1 MASTA
6 EGAGVALAYEIEGSG
21 TPVLLVHDIASDRAG
36 VPVVPGARSIRYD
49 RRGYGDSG
57 APEPYV
63 GTTVMEQAE
72 DAAALL
78 GSLDVPAAVVAGIGF
93 GALIALD
100 LAVRHGAIS
109 YPQHGYVAHGAIVRA
124 VVAAD
129 PPLYPFVPEANE
141 ELAEQRRVLQDSM
154 ATGGPDAAVEA
165 WLAGHADADA
175 VERAK
180 ASHRGFFADYAG
192 LASWPVTR
200 GQLRS
205 LAVPVTVVTSASTP
219 WHVARAAEALI
230 SLVPRAQRREDGD
243 VSAAAA
249 ALV

>member
-6 EGAGVALAYEIEGSG
+6 EGAGIELAYEETSATPPG
-21 TPVLLVHDIASDRAG
+21 TPVLLIHDIASDRLG
-36 VPVVPGARSIRYD
+36 PPVVPGARSIRYD

-78 GSLDVPAAVVAGIGF
+78 RSLGLPGAVVAGLGF

-100 LAVRHGAIS
+100 LALRHA
-109 YPQHGYVAHGAIVRA
+109 PLVRA

-129 PPLYPFVPEANE
+129 PPLYAFVPDANE

-154 ATGGPDAAVEA
+154 ATGGPDAAVAA
-165 WLAGHADADA
+165 WLAGRADAA
-175 VERAK
+175 AIERAK
-180 ASHRGFFADYAG
+180 ASPRGFFADYAG

-200 GQLRS
+200 AQLRS
-205 LAVPVTVVTSASTP
+205 LTIPVVLVTSPSTP
-219 WHVARAAEALI
+219 WHVARATEAI
-230 SLVPRAQRREDGD
+230 AALVPGAQRREDGD
-243 VSAAAA
+243 VAAAA
-249 ALV
+249 SSLA

>member
-6 EGAGVALAYEIEGSG
+6 EGAGVALAYEETNPTHPGVC
-21 TPVLLVHDIASDRAG
+21 VLLVHDIASDRLGLPAM
-36 VPVVPGARSIRYD
+36 PADPPTRSIRYD
-49 RRGYGDSG
+49 RRGYGESG

-78 GSLDVPAAVVAGIGF
+78 GALDVDEAVVVGIGF

-100 LAVRHGAIS
+100 LAVRHA
-109 YPQHGYVAHGAIVRA
+109 ALVRA

-129 PPLYPFVPEANE
+129 PPLYAFVPEANE

-165 WLAGHADADA
+165 WLRGRADDA
-175 VERAK
+175 ALARAK
-180 ASHRGFFADYAG
+180 ASHQGFFADYAG

-200 GQLRS
+200 GQLRALS
-205 LAVPVTVVTSASTP
+205 IPVTVVTSPSTP
-219 WHVARAAEALI
+219 WHVARAAEAI
-230 SLVPRAQRREDGD
+230 ASLVPGVQRREDGD

-249 ALV
+249 ALA

>member
-6 EGAGVALAYEIEGSG
+6 EGAGVELAYEVDGSG
-21 TPVLLVHDIASDRAG
+21 TPILLIHDIASDRAG
-36 VPVVPGARSIRYD
+36 VPVIPSARCIRYD

-72 DAAALL
+72 DAAALMR
-78 GSLDVPAAVVAGIGF
+78 SLDVTGAVVAGIGF
-93 GALIALD
+93 GALIAMD
-100 LAVRHGAIS
+100 LALRHG
-109 YPQHGYVAHGAIVRA
+109 GLVRA

-129 PPLYPFVPEANE
+129 PPLYAFVPEANE

-154 ATGGPDAAVEA
+154 ATGGVDAAVEA
-165 WLAGHADADA
+165 WLAGRADPAA
-175 VERAK
+175 LARAQ

-200 GQLRS
+200 AQLRS
-205 LAVPVTVVTSASTP
+205 LTIPVTIVTGPQTP
-219 WHVARAAEALI
+219 WHVMRAAEAI
-230 SLVPRAQRREDGD
+230 AALVPGAQRREDGD
-243 VSAAAA
+243 LPAAATA
-249 ALV
+249 ASLRER

>member
-1 MASTA
+1 MGSTA
-6 EGAGVALAYEIEGSG
+6 EGAGVALAYETEGSG

-36 VPVVPGARSIRYD
+36 LPVVPGGLTIRYD

-78 GSLDVPAAVVAGIGF
+78 RALSLSGAVVAGTGF

-100 LAVRHGAIS
+100 LTLRHA
-109 YPQHGYVAHGAIVRA
+109 ALVRA
-124 VVAAD
+124 VVVAD
-129 PPLYPFVPEANE
+129 PPLYAFVPDANE

-154 ATGGPDAAVEA
+154 ATGGPEAAVEA
-165 WLAGHADADA
+165 WLAGRADAGA
-175 VERAK
+175 LARAK
-180 ASHRGFFADYAG
+180 ASHHGFFADYAG

-200 GQLRS
+200 GELRS
-205 LAVPVTVVTSASTP
+205 LAIPVAVVTSPSTP
-219 WHVARAAEALI
+219 WHVRRAAEALL
-230 SLVPRAQRREDGD
+230 SLVPGAEHRDDGD
-243 VSAAAA
+243 LTAAAA

>member
-21 TPVLLVHDIASDRAG
+21 TPVLLVHDIASDRLAL
-36 VPVVPGARSIRYD
+36 PVVPGARSVRYD
-49 RRGYGDSG
+49 RRGYGESG

-78 GSLDVPAAVVAGIGF
+78 RALDLSDAVVAGFGF

-100 LAVRHGAIS
+100 LALRHGAL
-109 YPQHGYVAHGAIVRA
+109 VRA

-129 PPLYPFVPEANE
+129 PPLYAFVPEANE

-154 ATGGPDAAVEA
+154 ATGGPDAAVDA
-165 WLAGHADADA
+165 WLAGRADDA
-175 VERAK
+175 MLARAK
-180 ASHRGFFADYAG
+180 ESHQGFFADYAG

-205 LAVPVTVVTSASTP
+205 LAIPVAVVTSPSTP
-219 WHVARAAEALI
+219 WHVARAAEAI
-230 SLVPRAQRREDGD
+230 TSLVPGAQRREDGD
-243 VSAAAA
+243 VAAAAA
-249 ALV
+249 ALT

>member
-1 MASTA
+1 MAYVA
-6 EGAGVALAYEIEGSG
+6 EGAGVELAYEMDGSG
-21 TPVLLVHDIASDRAG
+21 TPVLLVHDIASDRLAL
-36 VPVVPGARSIRYD
+36 PLVPGARCIRYD
-49 RRGYGDSG
+49 RRGYGESG

-78 GSLDVPAAVVAGIGF
+78 RALDASAAVVGGAGF

-100 LAVRHGAIS
+100 LALRHA
-109 YPQHGYVAHGAIVRA
+109 ALVRA
-124 VVAAD
+124 VVALD
-129 PPLYPFVPEANE
+129 PPLYAFVPEANE

-154 ATGGPDAAVEA
+154 ATGGVDAAVEA
-165 WLAGHADADA
+165 WLAGRADAA
-175 VERAK
+175 TLERAK

-200 GQLRS
+200 AQLRS
-205 LAVPVTVVTSASTP
+205 LTIPVTVVTGPDTP
-219 WHVARAAEALI
+219 WHVLRATEAI
-230 SLVPRAQRREDGD
+230 AGLVPGVQRREDGD
-243 VSAAAA
+243 LAAAAA

>member
-100 LAVRHGAIS
+100 LAVR
-109 YPQHGYVAHGAIVRA
+109 HGAIVRA

-219 WHVARAAEALI
+219 WHVARAAEALV

>member
-100 LAVRHGAIS
+100 LAVRHGAI
-109 YPQHGYVAHGAIVRA
+109 VRA

-192 LASWPVTR
+192 LAS
-200 GQLRS
+200 
-205 LAVPVTVVTSASTP
+205 
-219 WHVARAAEALI
+219 
-230 SLVPRAQRREDGD
+230 
-243 VSAAAA
+243 
-249 ALV
+249 

>member
-1 MASTA
+1 
-6 EGAGVALAYEIEGSG
+6 
-21 TPVLLVHDIASDRAG
+21 VLLVHDIASDRHG
-36 VPVVPGARSIRYD
+36 VPVVDGARSSRYD
-49 RRGYGDSG
+49 RRGYGESG

-78 GSLDVPAAVVAGIGF
+78 GALDVDDAIIAGIGF

-100 LAVRHGAIS
+100 LAVRHA
-109 YPQHGYVAHGAIVRA
+109 ALVRA

-129 PPLYPFVPEANE
+129 PPLYAFVPEANE

-165 WLAGHADADA
+165 WLRGRADDA
-175 VERAK
+175 ALARAK
-180 ASHRGFFADYAG
+180 ASHQGFFADYAG

-200 GQLRS
+200 GQLRGLS
-205 LAVPVTVVTSASTP
+205 IPVTVVTSPSTP
-219 WHVARAAEALI
+219 WHVARAAQAI
-230 SLVPRAQRREDGD
+230 ASLVPGAQRREDGD

-249 ALV
+249 ALA

>member
-6 EGAGVALAYEIEGSG
+6 EGAGVALAYETEGSG

-36 VPVVPGARSIRYD
+36 LPVVPGGLTVRYD
-49 RRGYGDSG
+49 RRGYGESG

-78 GSLDVPAAVVAGIGF
+78 RALSLSGAVVAGTGF

-100 LAVRHGAIS
+100 LTLRHAVL
-109 YPQHGYVAHGAIVRA
+109 VRA
-124 VVAAD
+124 VVVAD
-129 PPLYPFVPEANE
+129 PPLYAFVPDANE

-154 ATGGPDAAVEA
+154 ATGGPEAAVEA
-165 WLAGHADADA
+165 WLAGRADAGA
-175 VERAK
+175 LARAK
-180 ASHRGFFADYAG
+180 ASHHGFFADYAG

-200 GQLRS
+200 GELRS
-205 LAVPVTVVTSASTP
+205 LAIPVAVVTSPSTP
-219 WHVARAAEALI
+219 WHVRRAAEALL
-230 SLVPRAQRREDGD
+230 SLVPGAEHRDDGD
-243 VSAAAA
+243 LTAAAA
-249 ALV
+249 ALA

>member
-6 EGAGVALAYEIEGSG
+6 EGAGVALAYEETNPTHPGI
-21 TPVLLVHDIASDRAG
+21 PVLLVHDIASDRVG
-36 VPVVPGARSIRYD
+36 LPLIPGARSIRYD
-49 RRGYGDSG
+49 RRGYGESG

-78 GSLDVPAAVVAGIGF
+78 GALEVSEAVVAGIGF

-100 LAVRHGAIS
+100 LAARHGTL
-109 YPQHGYVAHGAIVRA
+109 VRA

-129 PPLYPFVPEANE
+129 PPLYAFVPEANE
-141 ELAEQRRVLQDSM
+141 GLAEQRRVLQDSM

-165 WLAGHADADA
+165 WLSGRADDDA
-175 VERAK
+175 LARAK
-180 ASHRGFFADYAG
+180 ASHKGFFADYAG

-205 LAVPVTVVTSASTP
+205 LAIPLTVVTSPSTP
-219 WHVARAAEALI
+219 WHVSRAAEAI
-230 SLVPRAQRREDGD
+230 IALVPGAQRREDGD

-249 ALV
+249 ELVQ

>member
-6 EGAGVALAYEIEGSG
+6 EGAGVELAYEETNPTHPG
-21 TPVLLVHDIASDRAG
+21 TPVLLVHDIASDRFG
-36 VPVVPGARSIRYD
+36 LPVIPHARSIRYD

-78 GSLDVPAAVVAGIGF
+78 RALDLPDAIVAGVGF
-93 GALIALD
+93 GALIGLD
-100 LAVRHGAIS
+100 LAMRHGS
-109 YPQHGYVAHGAIVRA
+109 LVRGL
-124 VVAAD
+124 VAAD
-129 PPLYPFVPEANE
+129 PPLYAFVPDANE

-165 WLAGHADADA
+165 WLAGRADADA
-175 VERAK
+175 LARAK

-192 LASWPVTR
+192 LASLPVTR
-200 GQLRS
+200 TQLRS
-205 LAVPVTVVTSASTP
+205 LAIPLILLTSPSTP
-219 WHVARAAEALI
+219 WHVARASEALA
-230 SLVPRAQRREDGD
+230 SLVPGAQRREDGD
-243 VSAAAA
+243 IAAAA
-249 ALV
+249 ASLL

>member
-21 TPVLLVHDIASDRAG
+21 TAVLLVHDIASDRLALPL
-36 VPVVPGARSIRYD
+36 VEGARSIRYD
-49 RRGYGDSG
+49 RRGYGESG

-78 GSLDVPAAVVAGIGF
+78 AALDVAEAVVAGIGF

-100 LAVRHGAIS
+100 LAVRHA
-109 YPQHGYVAHGAIVRA
+109 ALVRA
-124 VVAAD
+124 IGAAD
-129 PPLYPFVPEANE
+129 PPLYAFVPDANE

-165 WLAGHADADA
+165 WLRGSASDEELA
-175 VERAK
+175 RAK
-180 ASHRGFFADYAG
+180 ASHKGFFADYAG

-200 GQLRS
+200 AQLRALS
-205 LAVPVTVVTSASTP
+205 IPVTVVTSPATP
-219 WHVARAAEALI
+219 WHVARAAEAIL
-230 SLVPRAQRREDGD
+230 SLVPRAERRDDGD
-243 VSAAAA
+243 VSTAAA

>member
-6 EGAGVALAYEIEGSG
+6 EGAGVALAYEIDGAG
-21 TPVLLVHDIASDRAG
+21 TPVLLIHDIASDRHGLPTVA
-36 VPVVPGARSIRYD
+36 GARSIRYD
-49 RRGYGDSG
+49 RRGYGESG

-63 GTTVMEQAE
+63 GTTVMEQTE

-78 GSLDVPAAVVAGIGF
+78 EALGVDGVVAAGIGF

-100 LAVRHGAIS
+100 LALRHGDLT
-109 YPQHGYVAHGAIVRA
+109 RA

-129 PPLYPFVPEANE
+129 PPLFAFVPDANE

-165 WLAGHADADA
+165 WLAGRADDA
-175 VERAK
+175 ALARAK

-200 GQLRS
+200 RQLRS
-205 LAVPVTVVTSASTP
+205 FTIPVTIVTSPATP
-219 WHVARAAEALI
+219 WHVARAAEAI
-230 SLVPRAQRREDGD
+230 ASLVPDAQRREDGD
-243 VSAAAA
+243 VPAAAA
-249 ALV
+249 ALI

>member
-6 EGAGVALAYEIEGSG
+6 EGAGVELAYEIDGSG
-21 TPVLLVHDIASDRAG
+21 TPVLLIHDIASDRLG
-36 VPVVPGARSIRYD
+36 LPVVPGARSLRYD
-49 RRGYGDSG
+49 RRGYGESG

-78 GSLDVPAAVVAGIGF
+78 RSLDLPEAVVAGIGF

-100 LAVRHGAIS
+100 LAVRHG
-109 YPQHGYVAHGAIVRA
+109 PIVRA

-129 PPLYPFVPEANE
+129 PPLYAFVRDANE

-165 WLAGHADADA
+165 WLAGRADAA
-175 VERAK
+175 VLERAK
-180 ASHRGFFADYAG
+180 ASHQGFFADYAG

-200 GQLRS
+200 AQLRS
-205 LAVPVTVVTSASTP
+205 LAIPVVLVTSPSTP
-219 WHVARAAEALI
+219 WHVGRAADAI
-230 SLVPRAQRREDGD
+230 SGLVPGIQRREDGD
-243 VSAAAA
+243 VAAAAA
-249 ALV
+249 ALA

>member
-100 LAVRHGAIS
+100 LAVR
-109 YPQHGYVAHGAIVRA
+109 HGAIVRA

-219 WHVARAAEALI
+219 WHVARAAEELI
-230 SLVPRAQRREDGD
+230 SLVQRAQRR
-243 VSAAAA
+243 
-249 ALV
+249 

>member
-6 EGAGVALAYEIEGSG
+6 EGAGVELAYEETQGSG
-21 TPVLLVHDIASDRAG
+21 IPVLLVHDIASDRLG
-36 VPVVPGARSIRYD
+36 LPVVPGTRCIRYD

-78 GSLDVPAAVVAGIGF
+78 RALDVSGAVVAGVGF

-100 LAVRHGAIS
+100 LALRHGS
-109 YPQHGYVAHGAIVRA
+109 LVRGVA
-124 VVAAD
+124 AAD
-129 PPLYPFVPEANE
+129 PPLYAFVPEANE

-165 WLAGHADADA
+165 WLAGRADAPA
-175 VERAK
+175 LARAK
-180 ASHRGFFADYAG
+180 ASHHGFFADYAG

-200 GQLRS
+200 RELRS
-205 LAVPVTVVTSASTP
+205 LALPVTIVTSPSTP
-219 WHVARAAEALI
+219 WHVQRAAEALA
-230 SLVPRAQRREDGD
+230 SLVPDAEHRTDGD
-243 VSAAAA
+243 LTAAVT
-249 ALV
+249 ALA

>member
-6 EGAGVALAYEIEGSG
+6 EGAGVALAYEIDGAG
-21 TPVLLVHDIASDRAG
+21 TCVLLIHDIASDRQG
-36 VPVVPGARSIRYD
+36 LPVIEGFRCVRYD
-49 RRGYGDSG
+49 RRGYGESG

-78 GSLDVPAAVVAGIGF
+78 GSLGIEGAVVAGVGF

-100 LAVRHGAIS
+100 LALRHGRLVS
-109 YPQHGYVAHGAIVRA
+109 A

-129 PPLYPFVPEANE
+129 PPLYAFVPEANE

-165 WLAGHADADA
+165 WLAGRVDAEA
-175 VERAK
+175 LARAK
-180 ASHRGFFADYAG
+180 ASHQGFFADYAG

-200 GQLRS
+200 GELRS
-205 LAVPVTVVTSASTP
+205 ISVPVTVVTSSVTP
-219 WHVARAAEALI
+219 WHVVRAADAVVSLI
-230 SLVPRAQRREDGD
+230 PRAERRDDGD
-243 VSAAAA
+243 VIGAVGAFSAR
-249 ALV
+249 